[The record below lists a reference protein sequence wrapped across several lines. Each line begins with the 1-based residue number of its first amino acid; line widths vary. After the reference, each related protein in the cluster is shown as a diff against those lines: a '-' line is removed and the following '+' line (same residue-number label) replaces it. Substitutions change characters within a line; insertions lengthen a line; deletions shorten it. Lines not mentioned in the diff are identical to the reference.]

1 MKYLKHYWISV
12 VNGGYC
18 CHENPVLKRHPE
30 AEFPGLDVR
39 IWMHDANGIDVC
51 LSAVPDTTEV
61 NDITDVHD
69 ANLKVVQVLT
79 EVEYNSIATPYGEAG
94 VLSAEAQQAR
104 LNGNETLATQKEEE
118 SQVKYQEALTAIR
131 AL

>member
-12 VNGGYC
+12 VEGGYC
-18 CHENPVLKRHPE
+18 CHENPVEKRHPE

-51 LSAVPDTTEV
+51 LSAVPDTTTV
-61 NDITDVHD
+61 TDIFDVHD
-69 ANLKVVQVLT
+69 STLKCVQVLT
-79 EVEYNSIATPYGEAG
+79 ETEFNSVATPLGESQS
-94 VLSAEAQQAR
+94 LSEQARQETDETLKADLEAQ
-104 LNGNETLATQKEEE
+104 ATAKFEEA
-118 SQVKYQEALTAIR
+118 KTALH

>member
-1 MKYLKHYWISV
+1 MKYLKHYWIST

-18 CHENPVLKRHPE
+18 CHENPVEKRHPE

-51 LSAVPDTTEV
+51 LSAVPDSTTV
-61 NDITDVHD
+61 ADVVD
-69 ANLKVVQVLT
+69 ADDATLKCVQVLT
-79 EVEYNSIATPYGEAG
+79 ETEFNSVATPLGESQS
-94 VLSAEAQQAR
+94 LSQQASQETDATVKADLEAQA
-104 LNGNETLATQKEEE
+104 ATKLEEA
-118 SQVKYQEALTAIR
+118 KTALH

>member
-12 VNGGYC
+12 VDGGYC

-39 IWMHDANGIDVC
+39 IWMHDQNEVDVC
-51 LSAVPDTTEV
+51 LSRVPDTTEV

-69 ANLKVVQVLT
+69 SNLKVVQVIT
-79 EVEYNSIATPYGEAG
+79 ETQFNSVETPLSEAG
-94 VLSAEAQQAR
+94 QLFQQAQSESD
-104 LNGNETLATQKEEE
+104 ETLAADLR
-118 SQVKYQEALTAIR
+118 SQSEAKYQEAQA
-131 AL
+131 ALFAL

>member
-18 CHENPVLKRHPE
+18 CHENPVEKRHPE

-51 LSAVPDTTEV
+51 LSAVPDSTTV
-61 NDITDVHD
+61 ADVFDVHD
-69 ANLKVVQVLT
+69 ATLKCVQVLT
-79 EVEYNSIATPYGEAG
+79 EDEFNSVATPLGESQS
-94 VLSAEAQQAR
+94 LSQQASQETDETEKASLEAQ
-104 LNGNETLATQKEEE
+104 ATAKLEEA
-118 SQVKYQEALTAIR
+118 KTALH